1 MKSRTLLM
9 ITLLLVVPVQSRANG
24 LIQQLPKDGSWVR
37 YFLNLKSEQ
46 PDEADTGTLT
56 IRSVGQVMV
65 EGKPCRWIEFQFTTN
80 KQQDSGAQIVK
91 VLVPEKHLQ
100 KGAKPVANIVR
111 GWQKQGNSDPEPLPA
126 ERSTEVEFFLPGPLK
141 DVKQLKQ
148 KKVIDYQRGQL
159 KCDSAFTGAYSLTP
173 PELREALPEG
183 FSFTL
188 RYTLWPHKAAPF
200 GVAAA
205 TMQITVKQNDKVLQ
219 DATAEFTLE
228 DFGIGAK
235 SALPDNE

>member
-1 MKSRTLLM
+1 MKPRTLLA
-9 ITLLLVVPVQSRANG
+9 ISLLLVVPVQSRANG

-37 YFLNLKSEQ
+37 YFLDLKSEQ

-100 KGAKPVANIVR
+100 KGAEPVANIVR

-126 ERSTEVEFFLPGPLK
+126 ERSTEV
-141 DVKQLKQ
+141 
-148 KKVIDYQRGQL
+148 RN
-159 KCDSAFTGAYSLTP
+159 AFTSAVCGKMLWRAQGFGRGA
-173 PELREALPEG
+173 
-183 FSFTL
+183 FTL
-188 RYTLWPHKAAPF
+188 LFRRRRC
-200 GVAAA
+200 
-205 TMQITVKQNDKVLQ
+205 
-219 DATAEFTLE
+219 
-228 DFGIGAK
+228 
-235 SALPDNE
+235 